1 MKPFR
6 LGGRT
11 AIRVQLPPSLLRQMA
26 NAVSLLLV
34 SVHASV
40 TCPARLACAVRLVG
54 ADGAATAPLPS
65 NATVWGPPGALSLIV
80 RLAVRLPTA
89 RGAKR
94 TLIVRD
100 APGASTPPPL

>member
-1 MKPFR
+1 MVPVRF
-6 LGGRT
+6 GGST
-11 AIRVQLPPSLLRQMA
+11 AIRVQSPPPPLRQMA

-40 TCPARLACAVRLVG
+40 TCPARLACAVRFVG

-80 RLAVRLPTA
+80 RLAVRFPTA
-89 RGAKR
+89 RGVNR
-94 TLIVRD
+94 RLIVRD
-100 APGASTPPPL
+100 APGAST